1 MISDNEIC
9 MQINPGLAG
18 GMPGNPSHL
27 TLTIESIDTE
37 TDEKTKKR
45 FRCKFEGCPRT
56 YSSAGNLKAHVKS
69 HMGMLKYYHS
79 TILTSFMYT
88 SIQESTHS
96 SATRKAA
103 GKHS

>member
-1 MISDNEIC
+1 

-37 TDEKTKKR
+37 TEEKTKKR

-69 HMGMLKYYHS
+69 HMGMLKFHHFP
-79 TILTSFMYT
+79 ILMSFTYL

-96 SATRKAA
+96 SAMRKAA
-103 GKHS
+103 AKHS